1 MGRRARER
9 DLRWQRLAAVYA
21 ATFLLGSAGL
31 AVALSVGSGIDAAP
45 QLAPVSAVEGDAVDC
60 LGTEVVTI
68 QSGVHLELHRPSDSG
83 ANGLVGDRVLR
94 GRVQRSSGSATMTG
108 HCLDGSTLAGLP
120 VTANM
125 TVRRGAAS
133 GTIEIDGERLELT
146 LRPVTSVLEQNT
158 GTKAPLQGG
167 TLVARTFLAV
177 AVILVAARLVGVMFR
192 RVRLTRVMGE
202 IVAGIVLGP
211 SLLGAVWPA
220 ANQYLFPA
228 TVTALLDIVGQFGLV
243 FFMFLV
249 GLELNRRLVRGI
261 GHRVVLM
268 SHVSIIVP
276 FTIGAA
282 LAVALYPQ
290 LGSGG
295 FVGFALFMGAAMAIT
310 AFPVLARILKDTG
323 LDRTRLGALALTCAA
338 VDDLTAW
345 CILAAVV
352 AVVNASGAT
361 DVVRTLVLTAGFVGL
376 MGFVV
381 RPLLLRGAT
390 ALRRRGELDQALVPS
405 VLVCLLLSAWA
416 TEMIGIHSI
425 FGAFL
430 LGVVM
435 PRPPW
440 VRRAIQTRLED
451 VTVVFLLPVFFA
463 VVGLSIRVSLLDEA
477 ELWLFTGAIIA
488 AACVGKLGGSMFAA
502 RILGYPW
509 RQSTAI
515 GLLMNTR
522 GLTEIVI
529 LTVGQRLGVVSPAL
543 FVMLVLMALVTTL
556 MATPLLS
563 VVYPEPLIRAEAAAH
578 AAERALVNGSPNGEA
593 PAPTPDGGHLP
604 PQSSPGDLADQLTGN
619 GRT

>member
-1 MGRRARER
+1 MGRGAREGG
-9 DLRWQRLAAVYA
+9 DRWQRLAAVYVA
-21 ATFLLGSAGL
+21 MFSLGSVCL
-31 AVALSVGSGIDAAP
+31 AVALSVGSDIDAAP
-45 QLAPVSAVEGDAVDC
+45 QLAAVSAVKGAAVDC
-60 LGTEVVTI
+60 LGTEVVAI

-94 GRVQRSSGSATMTG
+94 GRVQRGSGSATMSG
-108 HCLDGSTLAGLP
+108 HCVHGSTLSSLP
-120 VTANM
+120 VTAHM

-133 GTIEIDGERLELT
+133 GTIEVDGERLELT
-146 LRPVTSVLEQNT
+146 LRPITSVLEQST
-158 GTKAPLQGG
+158 GTEEPLKGG

-177 AVILVAARLVGVMFR
+177 SVILVAARLVGLMFR
-192 RVRLTRVMGE
+192 RVRLTQVMGE

-211 SLLGAVWPA
+211 SLLGAIWPA
-220 ANQYLFPA
+220 ANEYLFPA
-228 TVTALLDIVGQFGLV
+228 TVIALLDIVGQFGLV

-268 SHVSIIVP
+268 SHVSIIIP

-282 LAVALYPQ
+282 LAVVLYPQ
-290 LGSGG
+290 LGSGR

-323 LDRTRLGALALTCAA
+323 LDRTPLGALALTCAA

-345 CILAAVV
+345 CILAGVV
-352 AVVNASGAT
+352 AVVNASGAA
-361 DVVRTLVLTAGFVGL
+361 DVVRTVLLTVGFVGF
-376 MGFVV
+376 MGFAV
-381 RPLLLRGAT
+381 RPLLLRGAL
-390 ALRRRGELDQALVPS
+390 ALRRRGELEQALVPV

-416 TEMIGIHSI
+416 TEMIGIHVI

-440 VRRAIQTRLED
+440 VRREIQARLED
-451 VTVVFLLPVFFA
+451 VTVVLLLPVFFA
-463 VVGLSIRVSLLDEA
+463 VVGLSIRVSLLDQA
-477 ELWLFTGAIIA
+477 ELWLFTGAIIV

-502 RILGYPW
+502 RVIGYPW
-509 RQSTAI
+509 RQSTAL

-543 FVMLVLMALVTTL
+543 FVMMVLMALVTTL
-556 MATPLLS
+556 MATPILS
-563 VVYPEPLIRAEAAAH
+563 VVYPPTLIEAEATAY
-578 AAERALVNGSPNGEA
+578 AAERALANGGTNG
-593 PAPTPDGGHLP
+593 GYLP
-604 PQSSPGDLADQLTGN
+604 PEASPGDRSDQLTTKGT
-619 GRT
+619 R